1 MTPGRG
7 EAAMVPRAEPA
18 SYYGRPVIKPPVWS
32 AEVPWYLFA
41 GGLAGAS
48 AVLGTAAD
56 AAGNHTLARRAWL
69 LASAG
74 VTASPPLLISDLGR
88 PERFLNMMRVFKVTS
103 PMSMG
108 SWILA
113 ASGGATTVATAHE
126 LFGWFGRLGPLA
138 KLASTALGPALATY
152 TGVLVADTAVPAWH
166 EARRELPF
174 VFAGSAMASAGAASL
189 ALTPRSHGGPA
200 RRLAL
205 AGAALELGAA
215 ERMARRLGDL
225 AEAYRTGRAGRFA
238 RASRALTAVGATIV
252 GAGGRRSRAVAVAG
266 SAAVLAGAVCER
278 WAVFEAGKAS
288 AADPKYTVAP
298 QRQRLATSD

>member
-1 MTPGRG
+1 MNRGRG

-48 AVLGTAAD
+48 AVLGTGAG
-56 AAGNHTLARRAWL
+56 AAGNRPLARRAWL

-74 VTASPPLLISDLGR
+74 VAASPPLLISDLGR

-138 KLASTALGPALATY
+138 KLASTALGPALAHY
-152 TGVLVADTAVPAWH
+152 TGVLVGDTAAPPAH
-166 EARRELPF
+166 GAPRARARLARRPPRAPVRLRGRRRGERRRCQHGAAPP
-174 VFAGSAMASAGAASL
+174 VPRRPRPAAGA
-189 ALTPRSHGGPA
+189 
-200 RRLAL
+200 
-205 AGAALELGAA
+205 
-215 ERMARRLGDL
+215 
-225 AEAYRTGRAGRFA
+225 
-238 RASRALTAVGATIV
+238 
-252 GAGGRRSRAVAVAG
+252 
-266 SAAVLAGAVCER
+266 
-278 WAVFEAGKAS
+278 
-288 AADPKYTVAP
+288 
-298 QRQRLATSD
+298 